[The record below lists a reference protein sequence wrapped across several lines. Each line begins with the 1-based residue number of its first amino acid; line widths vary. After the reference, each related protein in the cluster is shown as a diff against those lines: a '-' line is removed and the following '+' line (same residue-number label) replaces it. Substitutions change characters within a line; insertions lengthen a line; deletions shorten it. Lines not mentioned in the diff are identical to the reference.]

1 MIFLHTDH
9 TIVRLY
15 QILKMDAALSS
26 LFTTLLLCLFV
37 FLFSLAILFLI
48 TVAHLDRIT
57 VKPDRTRERTS
68 EKMPELLWTHSMCF
82 WACQLAVWSSW
93 ASNVD
98 KIILRLSEFAR
109 GFKIS
114 KSSLLGIQK
123 IRDGWSLPATERLW
137 LQQAVSLEL
146 FQSFMVCVTSHNTV

>member
-68 EKMPELLWTHSMCF
+68 EKMPGLLWTCGMCF
-82 WACQLAVWSSW
+82 WTCQLAVWSSW
-93 ASNVD
+93 ASHVD
-98 KIILRLSEFAR
+98 KIILGLSEFAR
-109 GFKIS
+109 GFKFSTWHSEDSRWTIPAGNRETETATSCLFGTLS
-114 KSSLLGIQK
+114 KFHGLC
-123 IRDGWSLPATERLW
+123 D
-137 LQQAVSLEL
+137 
-146 FQSFMVCVTSHNTV
+146 VT

>member
-1 MIFLHTDH
+1 MMMWWYFSTLITPLYDCTRFLK
-9 TIVRLY
+9 
-15 QILKMDAALSS
+15 QMQ
-26 LFTTLLLCLFV
+26 LLVACL
-37 FLFSLAILFLI
+37 LPYFSILFLI

-68 EKMPELLWTHSMCF
+68 EKMPGLLWTCGMCF
-82 WACQLAVWSSW
+82 WTCQLAVWSSW
-93 ASNVD
+93 ASHVD
-98 KIILRLSEFAR
+98 KIILGLSEFAR
-109 GFKIS
+109 GFKFS

-123 IRDGWSLPATERLW
+123 IRDGRSLPATERLR

>member
-114 KSSLLGIQK
+114 KSFTSWHSEDSRWMI
-123 IRDGWSLPATERLW
+123 PAGNRETVT
-137 LQQAVSLEL
+137 ATSCL
-146 FQSFMVCVTSHNTV
+146 FGTLSKFYGLCDVT